1 MIGKIYKGFCN
12 LKAWQ
17 KFILLFVIF
26 FPFRLLFGI
35 FSEFW
40 FEDEMQVYLI
50 GLKFYSTGHWPFYG
64 PDVVYTFSQI
74 PGALQG
80 LLVGLPFY
88 VFRIPET
95 PYILLNLLTFI
106 SLFFLGLYIIRC
118 RITVIPEWFLW
129 IWIFTAP
136 WVLNFSTHILNPSY
150 VLPAAILFF
159 ISFMEIIPVF
169 RKNIIAYHRAFFFM
183 GLSMLWIFQ
192 LHMSWILLLPF
203 IGFAF
208 IMVRKHSFK
217 KLLLFA
223 VAFLIGCLVSG
234 ILVIPTFIKYGF
246 ASGSGDTAS
255 NIVFNIYNIK
265 EFFTVLTRLL
275 SFGSFELARLMGN
288 NTVTRLD
295 YLSEYIWL
303 SPFIIFAGIVGV
315 AQVAWM
321 IISWFLKKPFAE
333 WYAIKYFILAAF
345 LITWLSFFFS
355 VKGPSSHTYY
365 LMFPVVMIYS
375 FYCWQPLFKKRW
387 IRILAA
393 IFLISATIFQ
403 ITLMDHNYRNKSMY
417 LNREKPANAIFQKNF
432 HLLGERRKFDRNE

>member
-1 MIGKIYKGFCN
+1 MIKKIYKGFCN
-12 LKAWQ
+12 LKVWK
-17 KFILLFVIF
+17 KFMLLFVIF
-26 FPFRLLFGI
+26 FPFRFLFGI

-40 FEDEMQVYLI
+40 FEDELQIYLI
-50 GLKFYSTGHWPFYG
+50 GLKFYSNGHWPFFG

-88 VFRIPET
+88 IFPIPEA
-95 PYILLNLLTFI
+95 PYILLNLITFI
-106 SLFFLGLYIIRC
+106 SLFFFALYIIRC
-118 RITVIPEWFLW
+118 RTTEIPEWFLW

-136 WVLNFSTHILNPSY
+136 WVLSFSTHILNPSY

-169 RKNIIAYHRAFFFM
+169 RKNIIAYHWAFFFM
-183 GLSMLWIFQ
+183 GFSMLWIFQ

-208 IMVRKHSFK
+208 LTVRKNSLK
-217 KLLLFA
+217 KLFLFA
-223 VAFLIGCLVSG
+223 VAFLVGCLVSG
-234 ILVIPTFIKYGF
+234 ILVIPTFLKYGI

-255 NIVFNIYNIK
+255 NIVFNISNIK

-333 WYAIKYFILAAF
+333 WEAIKYFILAAF

-355 VKGPSSHTYY
+355 VKGPSSHTFY

-393 IFLISATIFQ
+393 AFLISATIFQ

-417 LNREKPANAIFQKNF
+417 INREKPANAILQKNF
-432 HLLGERRKFDRNE
+432 HLLGERRGFDHNE

>member
-40 FEDEMQVYLI
+40 FEDEMQIYLI
-50 GLKFYSTGHWPFYG
+50 GLKFYSTGHWPFFG

-88 VFRIPET
+88 AFQIPEA
-95 PYILLNLLTFI
+95 PYILLNLITFI
-106 SLFFLGLYIIRC
+106 SLFFFALYIIRC
-118 RITVIPEWFLW
+118 RTAEIPEWFLW

-136 WVLNFSTHILNPSY
+136 WVLSFSTHILNPSY

-159 ISFMEIIPVF
+159 ISFMEIIPMF
-169 RKNIIAYHRAFFFM
+169 RKNIIAYHWAFFFM
-183 GLSMLWIFQ
+183 GFSMLWIFQ

-208 IMVRKHSFK
+208 LTVRKNSFK
-217 KLLLFA
+217 KLFLFA
-223 VAFLIGCLVSG
+223 VAFLVGCLVSG
-234 ILVIPTFIKYGF
+234 ILVIPTFIKYGL
-246 ASGSGDTAS
+246 ASGSGDTVS

-288 NTVTRLD
+288 NTISRLD

-355 VKGPSSHTYY
+355 VKGPSSHTFY

-432 HLLGERRKFDRNE
+432 HLLGERREFDRNE